1 MPDFYL
7 QPPKPDNNN
16 KKIVWLIIL
25 GIIVLILLFAY
36 NAKNKSIT
44 TLLPEEFPEAK
55 IGQKFML
62 LEDEKGN
69 KVLSFYEE
77 KHKCNWVDCS
87 HFGEIMDQHNFISR
101 WGYEPD
107 TDGYYTEL
115 THFMNPDWTYEQC
128 EEYVFTG
135 VE

>member
-1 MPDFYL
+1 MPDFYY

-25 GIIVLILLFAY
+25 GITVLVLLLFTY
-36 NAKNKSIT
+36 NARIKFVT
-44 TLLPEEFPEAK
+44 TLLPET
-55 IGQKFML
+55 
-62 LEDEKGN
+62 
-69 KVLSFYEE
+69 
-77 KHKCNWVDCS
+77 HTCNWEGCQQQDK
-87 HFGEIMDQHNFISR
+87 IMNIDNFTST

-115 THFMNPDWTYEQC
+115 THFMNPNWTYEKC
-128 EEYVFTG
+128 EDYVMSG

>member
-1 MPDFYL
+1 MPDFYY

-25 GIIVLILLFAY
+25 GITVIVLLFAY
-36 NAKNKSIT
+36 NARIKFVT
-44 TLLPEEFPEAK
+44 TLLPET
-55 IGQKFML
+55 
-62 LEDEKGN
+62 
-69 KVLSFYEE
+69 
-77 KHKCNWVDCS
+77 HTCNWEDCQQQDK
-87 HFGEIMDQHNFISR
+87 IMNKHNFTST

-115 THFMNPDWTYEQC
+115 THFMNPNWTYEQC
-128 EEYVFTG
+128 EDYVFSG